1 MGNSVISDAKFKF
14 SFGESGN
21 TQIPTFQS
29 KSAADG
35 AGYIFN
41 GSTLTPGAS
50 IIRLAND
57 NLSWEKT
64 KEIDFGLTLGLFDD
78 RITMEADYYDN
89 P

>member
-41 GSTLTPGAS
+41 GGTLTPGAS
-50 IIRLAND
+50 IIRLATD
-57 NLSWEKT
+57 NLSWATTQEV
-64 KEIDFGLTLGLFDD
+64 DCG
-78 RITMEADYYDN
+78 
-89 P
+89 